1 MRFQLKKLT
10 DTRTHTSSNRTAN
23 SILRGI
29 GADDAQIE
37 SSANGAAAVFAR
49 TPSER
54 DSLQNPVAGHSLHCG
69 LNAPPTASQASI
81 PGVASETQI
90 ML

>member
-1 MRFQLKKLT
+1 MRFQIKKLT
-10 DTRTHTSSNRTAN
+10 DTCTHTSSNRTVT

-37 SSANGAAAVFAR
+37 SNANDAAAVFAR
-49 TPSER
+49 TPSGR
-54 DSLQNPVAGHSLHCG
+54 DSLQKSVAGHSLHCG